1 MAMKA
6 ARMEHPL
13 SGFSEHRGNVT
24 HLCAVP
30 QLYAY
35 SKLKQQA
42 YLTDTRC
49 DFWIKLL
56 ILNVLRTMGQ
66 CFQFSL
72 VLHKDIWTKQGHCA
86 QRIIKVVEEDAEKRH
101 TISFPIQTLG
111 YLFLQKYWK
120 NILFDLHC
128 KSLKIVQQRSGGA
141 LK

>member
-13 SGFSEHRGNVT
+13 SGFSEHRGDVT

-49 DFWIKLL
+49 DLWIKLL

-86 QRIIKVVEEDAEKRH
+86 QRIIKVVEEDAQKG
-101 TISFPIQTLG
+101 TLFVYQYKFWG
-111 YLFLQKYWK
+111 IYFCK
-120 NILFDLHC
+120 NIG
-128 KSLKIVQQRSGGA
+128 KIFCLICIVSP
-141 LK
+141 